1 MLLIDGVMTVMQGE
15 VSNSSRLSL
24 SPSDT
29 RLLNGF
35 SKLLL
40 MLQQRLSNAAWSTPE
55 KSIHSFG
62 GFALS
67 PSIRCSDVFGYS
79 LTRP

>member
-1 MLLIDGVMTVMQGE
+1 MTVMQGE

-24 SPSDT
+24 SPSDA

-40 MLQQRLSNAAWSTPE
+40 MLQQRLSNAA
-55 KSIHSFG
+55 
-62 GFALS
+62 
-67 PSIRCSDVFGYS
+67 
-79 LTRP
+79 